1 MSHTVRLSS
10 FTRLARQRVPSLREN
25 GVQMR
30 VSLRALLKNVVNQ
43 VFLLEDEAS
52 DSDDDDIVTKNQID
66 SKYSAKVD
74 VW

>member
-1 MSHTVRLSS
+1 MH
-10 FTRLARQRVPSLREN
+10 SLREN

-52 DSDDDDIVTKNQID
+52 DSDDDDVVTKNQIGR
-66 SKYSAKVD
+66 AHV
-74 VW
+74 

>member
-1 MSHTVRLSS
+1 VSHTVRLSS
-10 FTRLARQRVPSLREN
+10 FTRLARQRVHSLREN

>member
-1 MSHTVRLSS
+1 M
-10 FTRLARQRVPSLREN
+10 PSLREN

-30 VSLRALLKNVVNQ
+30 VSLRALLKNVVSQ